1 MAQPRGRAARRD
13 TQSKA
18 KGQAKTQLRS
28 FGWEDGDKWLSPVRV
43 GRRANHGSFRTSEPY
58 KRYGYDP
65 RRPDTA
71 GRRVVDAVRNDIERA
86 QDD

>member
-18 KGQAKTQLRS
+18 KGRAARQLRAMGLDS
-28 FGWEDGDKWLSPVRV
+28 GAGAA

-58 KRYGYDP
+58 KRNGLDL
-65 RRPDTA
+65 RRPRMTNEDWS
-71 GRRVVDAVRNDIERA
+71 E
-86 QDD
+86 